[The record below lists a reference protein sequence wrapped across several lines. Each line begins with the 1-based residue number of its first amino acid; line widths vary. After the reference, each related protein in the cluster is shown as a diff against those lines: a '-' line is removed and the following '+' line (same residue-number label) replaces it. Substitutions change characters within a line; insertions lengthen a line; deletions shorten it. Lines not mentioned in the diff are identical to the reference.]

1 VPEEDSELPEVET
14 EAAEVVAVEL
24 PEAVTEVAEA
34 VVVHPE
40 EEPPEVELE
49 AVPKSLSSRID
60 TPVSLSHVERRIC
73 SLPRILSRVSL
84 PMARSEWASRME
96 TGPKPSTESGTPSE
110 VRLPLVSLEVWI
122 ISISFQVPRFCT
134 WELVV
139 EQLSVMSLISSDR

>member
-1 VPEEDSELPEVET
+1 MSYDAVTRGGSRGGRGGDRGGRGGARGASRGGISLLLLLTQKVPEEDSELPEVET

-84 PMARSEWASRME
+84 PMASSE
-96 TGPKPSTESGTPSE
+96 
-110 VRLPLVSLEVWI
+110 
-122 ISISFQVPRFCT
+122 
-134 WELVV
+134 
-139 EQLSVMSLISSDR
+139 